1 MLRNIFDLMGP
12 KRKLIFT
19 NLEKDSSPPD
29 NNPNIRT
36 FCLSKLFKLYIVVFK
51 LIYKYAR
58 FCKQTTKRT
67 RVAEGVRTR

>member
-19 NLEKDSSPPD
+19 NLEKDSSPPGK
-29 NNPNIRT
+29 NPNIKT
-36 FCLSKLFKLYIVVFK
+36 CCLSKLFKVYIVVFK
-51 LIYKYAR
+51 LYKYASY
-58 FCKQTTKRT
+58 CKQTTKCS

>member
-19 NLEKDSSPPD
+19 NLEKDSSLPD
-29 NNPNIRT
+29 NNPNIGT

-51 LIYKYAR
+51 LIYKDAR
-58 FCKQTTKRT
+58 YCKQTTKRT